1 MNTGCNLGKR
11 SLFVYKTRQLD
22 TSIAL
27 DDHIEPSL

>member
-1 MNTGCNLGKR
+1 MNSGCNLGER
-11 SLFVYKTRQLD
+11 SFFVYETRQLD